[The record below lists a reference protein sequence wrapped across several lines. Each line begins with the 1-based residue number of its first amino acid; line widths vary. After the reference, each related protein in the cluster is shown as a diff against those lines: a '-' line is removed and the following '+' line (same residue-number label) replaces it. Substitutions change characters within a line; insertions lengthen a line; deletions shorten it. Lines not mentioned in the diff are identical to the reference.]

1 MQMFIRV
8 STATVHPMAKSGDQ
22 QPLLP
27 STVRSW
33 TSSRVAAVSAAAL
46 ALLVL
51 LGLAMQS
58 QQLPSTLVGDRT
70 QGGFPRWAKNR
81 AGMFQMDTTT
91 EDNSLWRQDTQA
103 PFIPHTNMYA
113 GKGADLEGS
122 AENVRLILGIAKSFR
137 GQGWDGNNFIKNFDD
152 AKLEFLYRAHDT
164 CLVLP
169 PLDIGDPIYV
179 SGRAAALFT
188 QFIQNGHNSIIV
200 AGGFQNIQFINDNIA
215 TGSGSAYSLESMADA
230 GPFELQNSVTGSI
243 WEQSPMA
250 LPCDDSVCVGVTI
263 SSLPRNAVVLYAS
276 HNVASVFA
284 LPIEAGALIYI
295 GFDFDGKIGDIPP
308 AWAAVLQM
316 AQKYVTT
323 WAPGKNPIHA
333 APVQAKS
340 FPNAVTMPETR
351 DS

>member
-1 MQMFIRV
+1 
-8 STATVHPMAKSGDQ
+8 MAKIADQ

-27 STVRSW
+27 GAVRRW
-33 TSSRVAAVSAAAL
+33 TRNRVAAASAASL

-51 LGLAMQS
+51 LGVAMQS
-58 QQLPSTLVGDRT
+58 QQLPTFLVGDRL
-70 QGGFPRWAKNR
+70 QGGFPHWAMNR

-103 PFIPHTNMYA
+103 PFIPHTNMYT

-122 AENVRLILGIAKSFR
+122 AENVRIILGISKSFR
-137 GQGWDGNNFIKNFDD
+137 GGKGWEGNNFIQNFDSP
-152 AKLEFLYRAHDT
+152 KLEFLYRAHDT
-164 CLVLP
+164 CLVIP
-169 PLDIGDPIYV
+169 PLDLGDPIYV
-179 SGRAAALFT
+179 SGRSAALFT

-215 TGSGSAYSLESMADA
+215 TGTGSAYSLESVADS
-230 GPFELQNSVTGSI
+230 GPFELQKSVTGSI
-243 WEQSPMA
+243 WENAPMA
-250 LPCDDSVCVGVTI
+250 LPCDDSVCVGAAL

-295 GFDFDGKIGDIPP
+295 GFDFDGKIGDVPP

-333 APVQAKS
+333 APVETQT
-340 FPNAVTMPETR
+340 FPNAVHMPEAPY
-351 DS
+351 S

>member
-1 MQMFIRV
+1 MTKAADRL
-8 STATVHPMAKSGDQ
+8 
-22 QPLLP
+22 PLLP
-27 STVRSW
+27 GAAPRW
-33 TSSRVAAVSAAAL
+33 PKSRVVALSAATL
-46 ALLVL
+46 TLFVL
-51 LGLAMQS
+51 LGVALQS
-58 QQLPSTLVGDRT
+58 QQLPTYLVGDRL
-70 QGGFPRWAKNR
+70 QGGFPRWAMNR

-103 PFIPHTNMYA
+103 PFVPHTNMYA
-113 GKGADLEGS
+113 GKGVDLEGS
-122 AENVRLILGIAKSFR
+122 AENVRVILGIQKSFR
-137 GQGWDGNNFIKNFDD
+137 GQGWDGNNFIKNFDSP
-152 AKLEFLYRAHDT
+152 KLEFLYRAHDT
-164 CLVLP
+164 CLVIP
-169 PLDIGDPIYV
+169 PLDLGDPIYV
-179 SGRAAALFT
+179 NGRSAALFT

-215 TGSGSAYSLESMADA
+215 TGTGSAYSLESVADP
-230 GPFELQNSVTGSI
+230 GPFELQNSVSGSI
-243 WEQSPMA
+243 WENSPMA
-250 LPCDDSVCVGVTI
+250 LPCDDNVCVGAAI

-323 WAPGKNPIHA
+323 WTPGKNPIHA
-333 APVQAKS
+333 PPANKQA

-351 DS
+351 NP

>member
-1 MQMFIRV
+1 
-8 STATVHPMAKSGDQ
+8 MAKTADDQ
-22 QPLLP
+22 QPLLQGAARRLP
-27 STVRSW
+27 RV
-33 TSSRVAAVSAAAL
+33 RVAAVAAATL
-46 ALLVL
+46 ALFVL
-51 LGLAMQS
+51 LAVATQS
-58 QQLPSTLVGDRT
+58 QQLPTFLVGDRL
-70 QGGFPRWAKNR
+70 QGGFPRWAMNR

-103 PFIPHTNMYA
+103 PFVPHTNMYV

-122 AENVRLILGIAKSFR
+122 AENVRLILGISKSFR
-137 GQGWDGNNFIKNFDD
+137 GVGWDGNAFIKNFDSP
-152 AKLEFLYRAHDT
+152 KLEFLYRTHDT
-164 CLVLP
+164 CLVIP
-169 PLDIGDPIYV
+169 PLDLGDPIYV
-179 SGRAAALFT
+179 SGRGAALFT

-215 TGSGSAYSLESMADA
+215 TATGSAYSLESTADV

-243 WEQSPMA
+243 WENAPMA
-250 LPCDDSVCVGVTI
+250 LPCDDNVCVGAAI

-284 LPIEAGALIYI
+284 LPIESGALIYV
-295 GFDFDGKIGDIPP
+295 GFDFDGKIGDVPP

-323 WAPGKNPIHA
+323 WTPGKNPIHA
-333 APVQAKS
+333 APSKKAQ

-351 DS
+351 DT